1 MLCIR
6 IVHDRHQR
14 PPQQLALYTSEQ
26 YLKPLQGDVVPTI
39 IGVHVM
45 PEAISVTMELPH
57 NSFWIESSPTM
68 PNVLK
73 ERVIAAFEK
82 IHARGVLHGDPELR
96 HMLIGADGRVTIID
110 FGMSRAITADESVDL
125 EYGEPEEFLL
135 EMRKVKYKLDY
146 QGARKREADKVQAY
160 LDRVRR
166 NLRRRRKWDRRK
178 NGEKTGYI
186 SPYESDPED
195 EVMEPP
201 VHYQDFKEDW
211 IKAADDTP
219 HRVVVPGQAEAAVA
233 SEIQKFIGI
242 VADLEPK
249 DPSDHETLTAALTTA
264 FIRSKRKYD
273 DAFEL
278 PPTWPFPAKHARS
291 DTPESS
297 EPSRC
302 KYNTGPRTM
311 DAQEGS
317 PSGDRRRLK
326 RVTFGGQSHRH
337 IDAQTGRIIRC
348 GERTKLS
355 RQCSHPKCLR
365 SECKGAL
372 GADPSTPSVQAQSG
386 DARGSSHYLDRI
398 LEPRGILKRK
408 RDDDAQLGPGGAG
421 PSAEAVPVR
430 KRARVN
436 PLQATPTRRPT
447 PKRCRKRGTVVNLAP
462 DPFGFMLPAW
472 RMVSTFVTSLIV
484 WRR

>member
-1 MLCIR
+1 
-6 IVHDRHQR
+6 
-14 PPQQLALYTSEQ
+14 
-26 YLKPLQGDVVPTI
+26 
-39 IGVHVM
+39 M

-68 PNVLK
+68 PDVLK
-73 ERVIAAFEK
+73 ERVITAFER

-110 FGMSRAITADESVDL
+110 FGMSRAITADGTVDL

-146 QGARKREADKVQAY
+146 QGARKKEADKVQAY

-201 VHYQDFKEDW
+201 VHHQDFREDW
-211 IKAADDTP
+211 IKAADDAP
-219 HRVVVPGQAEAAVA
+219 HRVVVPGQTESAVA
-233 SEIQKFIGI
+233 SEVQEFIRI
-242 VADLEPK
+242 VADMGRTV
-249 DPSDHETLTAALTTA
+249 PSDHDTLTATLTTA

-278 PPTWPFPAKHARS
+278 PSTWPFPTKRARS
-291 DTPESS
+291 DTPEPS
-297 EPSRC
+297 EQPRC
-302 KYNTGPRTM
+302 KYNTRSQSI
-311 DAQEGS
+311 DVQHRS
-317 PSGDRRRLK
+317 PGGGRRKLK

-337 IDAQTGRIIRC
+337 IDAQTGGIIRC
-348 GERTKLS
+348 GEMTKSLHCS
-355 RQCSHPKCLR
+355 RPKCLR
-365 SECKGAL
+365 SECKGDSGAGPSIPNVQSEAL
-372 GADPSTPSVQAQSG
+372 PRSQ
-386 DARGSSHYLDRI
+386 YLDRI
-398 LEPRGILKRK
+398 IEPRGILKRK
-408 RDDDAQLGPGGAG
+408 RDDDPQEEQGPGSVGTGVGNPRSGADV
-421 PSAEAVPVR
+421 VPVR
-430 KRARVN
+430 KRARVLN
-436 PLQATPTRRPT
+436 SLQTTRSRRPT

-462 DPFGFMLPAW
+462 DPLGFVLPTW
-472 RMVSTFVTSLIV
+472 RMLSTFVTSLIS
-484 WRR
+484 WRRSN